1 MILKANMAP
10 TKTMDVF
17 DVLMKVDLDLGSLPI
32 PQIIEVFYPAVYE
45 TNIFT
50 ARRLEEAFFVIDG
63 VKYNNMIIY
72 PGAPSLLNRNVY
84 YVKPRQGLHFV
95 HVASFYLDQHSKMEN
110 LEFYKT
116 DTMEGFVENITKL
129 ISIDINDMNQLPL
142 TLETRYDGNK
152 KTDVFVSDL
161 FKHYIKIGAI
171 KYKDHVIDEFVNN
184 ALYRSFSC
192 KYEEDEKMTVKVLS
206 FMSNGKR
213 SDVEYEINP
222 KAENEKEIVKLVG
235 KKVYYLGRM

>member
-1 MILKANMAP
+1 MAP

-32 PQIIEVFYPAVYE
+32 PQIIEVYYPAVYE

-63 VKYNNMIIY
+63 VKYNHMMIY
-72 PGAPSLLNRNVY
+72 PGATSLLNRNVY

-116 DTMEGFVENITKL
+116 DAMEGFVENVTKL
-129 ISIDINDMNQLPL
+129 ITIDISDMNQLPL
-142 TLETRYDGNK
+142 TLETRYDGEK

-161 FKHYIKIGAI
+161 
-171 KYKDHVIDEFVNN
+171 
-184 ALYRSFSC
+184 SFSC
-192 KYEEDEKMTVKVLS
+192 KYEEDEKMIVKVLS
-206 FMSNGKR
+206 FMNNGKR
-213 SDVEYEINP
+213 TDVEYEINP
-222 KAENEKEIVKLVG
+222 KAENEKEIVKLIG

>member
-1 MILKANMAP
+1 
-10 TKTMDVF
+10 MDVF

-32 PQIIEVFYPAVYE
+32 PQIIEVYYPAVYE

-50 ARRLEEAFFVIDG
+50 ARRLEEAFFVIEG
-63 VKYNNMIIY
+63 VKYSNMTIY
-72 PGAPSLLNRNVY
+72 PGAKSLLNRNVY

-95 HVASFYLDQHSKMEN
+95 HIASFYLDQQSKMED

-116 DTMEGFVENITKL
+116 ETMEGFVENIKKL
-129 ISIDINDMNQLPL
+129 ITVDIDDMNKMPL
-142 TLETRYDGNK
+142 TLETRYDGDK

-161 FKHYIKIGAI
+161 FKHYVKIGVI
-171 KYKDHVIDEFVNN
+171 KYKEHVIDELVNN

-192 KYEEDEKMTVKVLS
+192 TYEEDGKLKVKVLS
-206 FMSNGKR
+206 FLNNGKR
-213 SDVEYEINP
+213 TDIDYEVDP
-222 KAENEKEIVKLVG
+222 KGENEKEVVKLMG